1 MATVFIAGGTG
12 YIGRRTIPRLLQR
25 NHRVVALV
33 RPGSERRLTGGC
45 ELVCGDPLER
55 DSFAA
60 AVARADTFLQLV
72 GVPHPSPSKA
82 QQFLHVDLRSARES
96 IGAAVAAR
104 IGHFVY
110 VSVAQPA
117 PVMRAY
123 QAARAEGERLL
134 RGSGLRHTVLRPWY
148 VLGPGHR
155 WPYALLPVYW
165 TLERLPSTRASARRL
180 GLVTI
185 DQMVDAIVA
194 AVESPPAGGSRIV
207 EVPDIRQTRISTALA
222 G

>member
-1 MATVFIAGGTG
+1 
-12 YIGRRTIPRLLQR
+12 
-25 NHRVVALV
+25 
-33 RPGSERRLTGGC
+33 
-45 ELVCGDPLER
+45 
-55 DSFAA
+55 
-60 AVARADTFLQLV
+60 
-72 GVPHPSPSKA
+72 
-82 QQFLHVDLRSARES
+82 
-96 IGAAVAAR
+96 
-104 IGHFVY
+104 
-110 VSVAQPA
+110 
-117 PVMRAY
+117 
-123 QAARAEGERLL
+123 LL

-222 G
+222 GRPVARAIADAYSATWRR